1 MLLNFHCFKNKIHVV
16 LLLII
21 KLMTANNREYLDK
34 RLLKFNFQNIK
45 ELSLLKYIVSEIS
58 VILN

>member
-1 MLLNFHCFKNKIHVV
+1 MLLSFHCFKNKIHVV

-21 KLMTANNREYLDK
+21 KLMTAKNREYLDK

-45 ELSLLKYIVSEIS
+45 ELSLLKYILSEIS